1 MITMRRPKERSLDR
15 LKYFYEYRR
24 YLEGL
29 DESTYFKQQKMPLE
43 TSLKVDF
50 FN

>member
-43 TSLKVDF
+43 TSLKVHF